1 MKIKV
6 MVLSG
11 IIGVV
16 LVFMGYECSRAE
28 SGADKGNLRIGVV
41 SIQKIFANCTRSAK
55 YDQEITTERIRLDA
69 ELEKL
74 TKEIEAEKAGLKTL
88 KPGSNGYLTQLQK
101 MLEKQAELEARREF
115 YNQQRELKYQR
126 WLEELYEDILRAT
139 AAVAK
144 ENGLDL
150 VFEKDEVEF
159 PALNVN
165 NAMLAIRTHKLLYSA
180 GCSDITS
187 EVTARIDTEEIKGQ
201 KTKTTTP

>member
-11 IIGVV
+11 LIGVV
-16 LVFMGYECSRAE
+16 LVFMGHEYSRAE
-28 SGADKGNLRIGVV
+28 SEADKGYLRIGVV
-41 SIQKIFANCTRSAK
+41 SIQKVFANCARSAK
-55 YDQEITTERIRLDA
+55 YNQEIVTERVILDA

-74 TKEIEAEKAGLKTL
+74 TKEIEAEKVGLKTL
-88 KPGSNGYLTQLQK
+88 KPGSSGYLTQLK
-101 MLEKQAELEARREF
+101 KVLEKQADLEVRQEF

-139 AAVAK
+139 GKVAK

-187 EVTARIDTEEIKGQ
+187 EVTARIDAEESEGQ
-201 KTKTTTP
+201 RTKTTTP